1 MIGQFGRLFERVLE
15 LCSPER
21 DRQIHLEGIEG
32 CRLVKHFLPFATLR
46 LSAFSSGTVRQVA
59 GKLTVRH
66 VLDSED

>member
-1 MIGQFGRLFERVLE
+1 MIEQFGRLFERVLE

-21 DRQIHLEGIEG
+21 DRQIHLGGIEG
-32 CRLVKHFLPFATLR
+32 CRPFATLR

-66 VLDSED
+66 VLDSGD